1 MDIMISKTPSLA
13 IVVPCYNEQ
22 DAFPYCLDGLTTV
35 LSSLIS
41 KGKISDNSYILFVDD
56 GSKDDTWEQIKSASL
71 ENHLVHGLKLS
82 RNRGHQIALMAGLSN
97 TDTDVTVSIDADLQ
111 DDIGCIEAM
120 VDKYN
125 EGFEIVYGVR
135 NNRDSDSAFKR
146 MTANKFYSLMAKLGV
161 NQVPNHADFRLL
173 SRTALDALNKF
184 KEQNVY
190 LRGLIPLLGYKSSN
204 VYYSRDERVAG
215 DSKYPLK
222 KMISLALEGI
232 TSLTITPLRMIAV
245 AGIVTCLLSSIA
257 AIYAVIEKIQG
268 TTVAGWT
275 SVMIAIFFLGGV
287 QMLSLGIIGE
297 YVGKIYMESKNRPKF
312 FIEDNVGD
320 KNEIK

>member
-1 MDIMISKTPSLA
+1 MDIIISKTPSLA
-13 IVVPCYNEQ
+13 IVVPCYNEKS
-22 DAFPYCLDGLTTV
+22 AFPYCLDGLTKV

-41 KGKISDNSYILFVDD
+41 KGKISDNSYIFFVDD
-56 GSKDDTWEQIKSASL
+56 GSKDNTWEQIKAASIKSSS
-71 ENHLVHGLKLS
+71 VRGLKLS

-97 TDTDVTVSIDADLQ
+97 TDTDITVSIDADLQ
-111 DDIGCIEAM
+111 DDIGCIETM

-146 MTANKFYSLMAKLGV
+146 TTANKFYSLMAKLGV

-184 KEQNVY
+184 KEQNIY
-190 LRGLIPLLGYKSSN
+190 LRGMIPLLGYKSTK
-204 VYYSRDERVAG
+204 VYYCREERVAG
-215 DSKYPLK
+215 ESKYPLK
-222 KMISLALEGI
+222 KMVSLALEGI

-257 AIYAVIEKIQG
+257 AIYAVIDKIQG
-268 TTVAGWT
+268 NTVAGWT

-297 YVGKIYMESKNRPKF
+297 YIGKIYMESKNRPKF
-312 FIEDNVGD
+312 FIEENTFKD
-320 KNEIK
+320 

>member
-1 MDIMISKTPSLA
+1 MDIIISKTPSLA
-13 IVVPCYNEQ
+13 IVVPCYNEKS
-22 DAFPYCLDGLTTV
+22 AFPYCLDGLTKV

-41 KGKISDNSYILFVDD
+41 KGKISDNSYIFFVDD
-56 GSKDDTWEQIKSASL
+56 GSKDNTWEQIKAASIKSSS
-71 ENHLVHGLKLS
+71 VQGLKLS

-97 TDTDVTVSIDADLQ
+97 TDTDITVSIDADLQ
-111 DDIGCIEAM
+111 DDIGCIETM
-120 VDKYN
+120 VDKYS

-146 MTANKFYSLMAKLGV
+146 TTANKFYSLMAKLGV

-184 KEQNVY
+184 KEQNIY
-190 LRGLIPLLGYKSSN
+190 LRGMIPLLGYKSTK
-204 VYYSRDERVAG
+204 VYYCREERVAG
-215 DSKYPLK
+215 ESKYPLK
-222 KMISLALEGI
+222 KMVSLALEGI

-257 AIYAVIEKIQG
+257 AIYAVIDKIQG
-268 TTVAGWT
+268 NTVAGWT

-297 YVGKIYMESKNRPKF
+297 YIGKIYMESKNRPKF
-312 FIEDNVGD
+312 FIEENTFKD
-320 KNEIK
+320 

>member
-1 MDIMISKTPSLA
+1 MDVIISKIPSLA
-13 IVVPCYNEQ
+13 IVVPCYNEKS
-22 DAFPYCLDGLTTV
+22 AFPYCLDGLTKV

-41 KGKISDNSYILFVDD
+41 KGKISDNSYIFFVDD
-56 GSKDDTWEQIKSASL
+56 GSKDNTWEQIKSASIKSSF
-71 ENHLVHGLKLS
+71 VRGLKLS

-97 TDTDVTVSIDADLQ
+97 TDTDITVSIDADLQ
-111 DDIGCIEAM
+111 DDIGCIEIM

-146 MTANKFYSLMAKLGV
+146 TTANKFYSLMAKLGV

-184 KEQNVY
+184 KEQNIY
-190 LRGLIPLLGYKSSN
+190 LRGMIPLLGYKSTK
-204 VYYSRDERVAG
+204 VYYCREERVAG
-215 DSKYPLK
+215 ESKYPLK

-257 AIYAVIEKIQG
+257 AIYAVIDKIQG
-268 TTVAGWT
+268 NTVAGWT

-297 YVGKIYMESKNRPKF
+297 YIGKIYMESKNRPKF
-312 FIEDNVGD
+312 FIEENTFKD
-320 KNEIK
+320 

>member
-1 MDIMISKTPSLA
+1 MDIIISKTPSLA
-13 IVVPCYNEQ
+13 IVVPCYNEKS
-22 DAFPYCLDGLTTV
+22 AFPYCLDGLTKV

-41 KGKISDNSYILFVDD
+41 KGKISDNSYIFFVDD
-56 GSKDDTWEQIKSASL
+56 GSKDNTWEQIKAASIKSSS
-71 ENHLVHGLKLS
+71 VRGLKLS

-97 TDTDVTVSIDADLQ
+97 TDTDITVSIDADLQ
-111 DDIGCIEAM
+111 DDIGCIETM
-120 VDKYN
+120 VDKYS

-146 MTANKFYSLMAKLGV
+146 TTANKFYSLMAKLGV

-184 KEQNVY
+184 KEQNIY
-190 LRGLIPLLGYKSSN
+190 LRGMIPLLGYKSTK
-204 VYYSRDERVAG
+204 VYYCREERVAG
-215 DSKYPLK
+215 ESKYPLK
-222 KMISLALEGI
+222 KMVSLALEGI

-257 AIYAVIEKIQG
+257 AIYAVIDKIQG
-268 TTVAGWT
+268 NTVAGWT

-297 YVGKIYMESKNRPKF
+297 YIGKIYMESKNRPKF
-312 FIEDNVGD
+312 FIEENTFKD
-320 KNEIK
+320 

>member
-1 MDIMISKTPSLA
+1 MDIIISKIPSLA
-13 IVVPCYNEQ
+13 IVVPCYNEKS
-22 DAFPYCLDGLTTV
+22 AFPYCLDGLTKV

-41 KGKISDNSYILFVDD
+41 KGKISDNSYIFFVDD
-56 GSKDDTWEQIKSASL
+56 GSKDNTWEQIKSASIKSSF
-71 ENHLVHGLKLS
+71 VRGLKLS

-97 TDTDVTVSIDADLQ
+97 TDTDITVSIDADLQ
-111 DDIGCIEAM
+111 DDIGCIEIM

-146 MTANKFYSLMAKLGV
+146 TTANKFYSLMAKLGV

-173 SRTALDALNKF
+173 SRTALNALNKF
-184 KEQNVY
+184 KEQNIY
-190 LRGLIPLLGYKSSN
+190 LRGMIPLLGYKSTK
-204 VYYSRDERVAG
+204 VYYCREERVAG
-215 DSKYPLK
+215 ESKYPLK

-257 AIYAVIEKIQG
+257 AIYAVIDKIQG
-268 TTVAGWT
+268 NTVAGWT

-297 YVGKIYMESKNRPKF
+297 YIGKIYMESKNRPKF
-312 FIEDNVGD
+312 FIEENTFKD
-320 KNEIK
+320 

>member
-1 MDIMISKTPSLA
+1 MDIIISKIPSLA
-13 IVVPCYNEQ
+13 IVVPCYNEKS
-22 DAFPYCLDGLTTV
+22 AFPYCLDGLTKV

-41 KGKISDNSYILFVDD
+41 KGKISDNSYIFFVDD
-56 GSKDDTWEQIKSASL
+56 GSKDNTWEQIKSASIKSSF
-71 ENHLVHGLKLS
+71 VRGLKLS

-97 TDTDVTVSIDADLQ
+97 TDTDITVSIDADLQ
-111 DDIGCIEAM
+111 DDIGCIEIM

-146 MTANKFYSLMAKLGV
+146 TTANKFYSLMAKLGV

-184 KEQNVY
+184 KEQNIY
-190 LRGLIPLLGYKSSN
+190 LRGMIPLLGYKSTK
-204 VYYSRDERVAG
+204 VYYCREERVAG
-215 DSKYPLK
+215 ESKYPLK
-222 KMISLALEGI
+222 KMVSLALEGI

-257 AIYAVIEKIQG
+257 AIYAVIDKIQG
-268 TTVAGWT
+268 NTVAGWT

-297 YVGKIYMESKNRPKF
+297 YIGKIYMESKNRPKF
-312 FIEDNVGD
+312 FIEENTFKD
-320 KNEIK
+320 

>member
-13 IVVPCYNEQ
+13 IVVPCYNEK

-35 LSSLIS
+35 LSALIK
-41 KGKISDNSYILFVDD
+41 KGKISGKSHVLFVDD
-56 GSKDDTWEQIKSASL
+56 GSKDNTWWQIQSASRKSPF
-71 ENHLVHGLKLS
+71 VRGLKLS

-97 TDTDVTVSIDADLQ
+97 ADTDVTVSIDADLQ
-111 DDIGCIEAM
+111 DDIGCIEKM
-120 VDKYN
+120 IDKYN

-173 SRTALDALNKF
+173 SRTALGALNKF

-204 VYYSRDERVAG
+204 IYYSRDERVAG
-215 DSKYPLK
+215 ESKYPLK

-257 AIYAVIEKIQG
+257 AIYAVIEKLQG
-268 TTVAGWT
+268 NTVAGWT

-297 YVGKIYMESKNRPKF
+297 YIGKIYMESKNRPKF
-312 FIEDNVGD
+312 FIEERTGD
-320 KNEIK
+320 ENEIQ